1 MLHKALL
8 LAKATVRPFN
18 ITVKK
23 WDGDGVVDVKSS
35 AVPGELVTILIT
47 PSTDRTI
54 VTEVSDAL
62 GITLI
67 SGEGNRYSFIMP
79 ERDMEIYVYFFVY
92 DVVLTIGTSNNY
104 YGYCHGKFGSLDR
117 RPYWE
122 NGNGRGL
129 LDLLCEYKDGD
140 FSTSNAKFSP
150 NASVIDGSFKVST
163 HPGGYEILRN
173 KQGVYSSYGHHMNF
187 IDRQGGVSYVRFK
200 TKPTGYV

>member
-122 NGNGRGL
+122 NGNGRGV

-140 FSTSNAKFSP
+140 LSTANAKFSP
-150 NASVIDGSFKVST
+150 NAEAVGNRISVST
-163 HPGGYEILRN
+163 LSR
-173 KQGVYSSYGHHMNF
+173 
-187 IDRQGGVSYVRFK
+187 
-200 TKPTGYV
+200 